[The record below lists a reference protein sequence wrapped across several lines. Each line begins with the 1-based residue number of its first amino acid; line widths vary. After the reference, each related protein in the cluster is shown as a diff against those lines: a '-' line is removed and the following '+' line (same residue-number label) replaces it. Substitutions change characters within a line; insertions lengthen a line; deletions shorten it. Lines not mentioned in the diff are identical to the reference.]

1 MFALRS
7 PAFDHEAAIPT
18 RHTCDGEDL
27 SPELRWSDPPAGTR
41 SFVVVVDDPD
51 APDPAAPRRTWVHW
65 VRYNIP
71 AGRDHLPEGAGNP
84 PVRGEGSGGER
95 DALNDSNE
103 PGWSG
108 PCPPIGRHRY
118 FFRLFAVDR
127 LIADLGSRAR
137 RVDVE
142 NAMEGHVLGTA
153 VLMGT
158 YAMRG
163 RREARA

>member
-1 MFALRS
+1 MFTLGS
-7 PAFDHEAAIPT
+7 PAFTHEAAIPT

-27 SPELRWSDPPAGTR
+27 SPELHWSGAPAGTR
-41 SFVVVVDDPD
+41 SFVLIADDPD
-51 APDPAAPRRTWVHW
+51 APDPAAPLRTWVHW

-71 AGRDHLPEGAGNP
+71 ADVDHLPEGAGNEP
-84 PVRGEGSGGER
+84 APGEQR

-127 LIADLGSRAR
+127 SIHDLGSSAR
-137 RVDVE
+137 RADVE
-142 NAMEGHVLGTA
+142 KVMEGHVLGTA

-158 YAMRG
+158 YASLA
-163 RREARA
+163 RREARP

>member
-1 MFALRS
+1 MFTLGS
-7 PAFDHEAAIPT
+7 PAFEQGSSIPV

-27 SPELRWSDPPAGTR
+27 SPALHWSDPPAGTQ
-41 SFVVVVDDPD
+41 SFVLVVDDPD
-51 APDPAAPRRTWVHW
+51 APDPAAPKRTWIHW

-71 AGRDHLPEGAGNP
+71 SDVQELAEGAGNEP
-84 PVRGEGSGGER
+84 ASEGSR

-118 FFRLFAVDR
+118 FFRLFALDR
-127 LIADLGSRAR
+127 PIEDLGTSAR
-137 RVDVE
+137 RADVE
-142 NAMEGHVLGTA
+142 KVMAGHVLGSA

-158 YAMRG
+158 YASLA
-163 RREARA
+163 RREAKR